1 MRSPFTFCI
10 SGKSVG
16 QLSVVAQFRVS
27 VQRQMIGEKPDVMRN
42 QPRNTAVLP
51 ANKAW
56 VLTAPEITMM
66 YEQGVC
72 TCFYSGLNEIQR
84 GRYTANQMMHLTSA
98 FHLQP
103 IWAIITEMG
112 NVQELVQIDFELI
125 QSHHI
130 RLVFIKIILNHET

>member
-1 MRSPFTFCI
+1 
-10 SGKSVG
+10 
-16 QLSVVAQFRVS
+16 
-27 VQRQMIGEKPDVMRN
+27 
-42 QPRNTAVLP
+42 VLP

-56 VLTAPEITMM
+56 VLTAPEITVM
-66 YEQGVC
+66 YEQGVRA
-72 TCFYSGLNEIQR
+72 CFYSSLNEIQR
-84 GRYTANQMMHLTSA
+84 GGYTSNQMTHLTSA

-130 RLVFIKIILNHET
+130 RLVFIKTY